1 MHTGKEVALYCALHL
16 PKLVQSCEAYKNRD
30 LEQALRDTFMLCD
43 RQLLSKEA
51 IDEMKSLLQEEGDS
65 TREEDS
71 SRWVAVAFLH
81 CTYLIYSF
89 FLALIAQISIAWC
102 RTLLLLRLASY

>member
-1 MHTGKEVALYCALHL
+1 MWILTHTNTHIQHKHMHTGKEVALYCALHL

-71 SRWVAVAFLH
+71 SRWVAVVFLH

-89 FLALIAQISIAWC
+89 FF
-102 RTLLLLRLASY
+102 

>member
-1 MHTGKEVALYCALHL
+1 MISHVDSYTRTYTHTTQTHVYTGKEVALYCALHL
-16 PKLVQSCEAYKNRD
+16 PKLIQSCEAYKNRD

-65 TREEDS
+65 TREEES

-81 CTYLIYSF
+81 CIYLIYSF
-89 FLALIAQISIAWC
+89 L
-102 RTLLLLRLASY
+102 